1 MIKIA
6 NRGHATRLGR
16 FVGSTACLLVAAA
29 LVPWS
34 SPSAHAQSAEVCT
47 NLQAELKKLGVA
59 SADYQTALTAYKKN
73 NPDPAK
79 ATTEPPAPEQY
90 ALDNLANRPTPY
102 RVESSGA
109 KLPGGGAAWFAVVD
123 KAVADQNARLCVHVY
138 WRLADADKPFAITTV
153 RQSFP
158 MVEND
163 AAKTPK
169 FKVVF
174 DVAEPPSGGL
184 ESLYSTRTEYLLV
197 GMRGTE
203 LFSYS
208 TRISVTH
215 NRSDVYTAI
224 LFVALV
230 YGFLAW
236 TTYDAA
242 DTENLKGFKLFLYL
256 MSPVRIAAGVVG
268 DASISQIQVVLFTFI
283 VAGILFYLWLR
294 TGLLADISNDLL
306 ILLGISAVG
315 AGGAKFTA
323 TMKTDLDPK
332 VKAFIIGHGWYNW
345 KTVPAGQTATLRNFL
360 LTGGRL
366 DVYKFQMALFTLV
379 VAAYVLSSGQND
391 LGVVKIS
398 DTMLYLIGISQGV
411 YLGGKA
417 ITDRTSRIEDA
428 VKKMIENEA
437 QVADPKK
444 KMEYDQAEETAKTEF
459 AALYQLQK
467 A

>member
-1 MIKIA
+1 
-6 NRGHATRLGR
+6 
-16 FVGSTACLLVAAA
+16 
-29 LVPWS
+29 
-34 SPSAHAQSAEVCT
+34 
-47 NLQAELKKLGVA
+47 
-59 SADYQTALTAYKKN
+59 
-73 NPDPAK
+73 
-79 ATTEPPAPEQY
+79 
-90 ALDNLANRPTPY
+90 
-102 RVESSGA
+102 
-109 KLPGGGAAWFAVVD
+109 
-123 KAVADQNARLCVHVY
+123 
-138 WRLADADKPFAITTV
+138 
-153 RQSFP
+153 

-242 DTENLKGFKLFLYL
+242 DTENLKGFKLFLVSDEPGSDRGGGGRRCEHL
-256 MSPVRIAAGVVG
+256 SDPGGA
-268 DASISQIQVVLFTFI
+268 LHFI
-283 VAGILFYLWLR
+283 LAGILFYLWLR

-345 KTVPAGQTATLRNFL
+345 KTVPAGQTATLRNLL